1 VSVDSIGRL
10 EAIRQRVS
18 TDGRVRTAD
27 LAVDLAVSEMTIRR
41 DLDALAEQGA
51 VRRVRGGALAAGPQP
66 FADRYERQG
75 SAKARI
81 ADKCRE
87 LVGEGGA
94 IGLDASST
102 MQRLA
107 ARLHDARELTVV
119 TNGPDS
125 FDTLNE
131 HPGITALL
139 TGGQLD
145 RRTGSLVGPLA
156 VRSAQDVLLRRLFTS
171 ASALDPEIG
180 ASEVSL
186 EEAEAKGA
194 LASVAGQVVVAV
206 DASKLGQRA
215 AARCLAF
222 ERIDLL
228 VTELDPKDERL
239 APYRDLAEV
248 L

>member
-1 VSVDSIGRL
+1 VSVDAIERL
-10 EAIRQRVS
+10 EAIRQLVNAE
-18 TDGRVRTAD
+18 GRVRTAE
-27 LAVDLAVSEMTIRR
+27 LASQLAVSEMTIRR

-66 FADRYERQG
+66 FADRYERHSG
-75 SAKARI
+75 AKDRI

-107 ARLHDARELTVV
+107 SRLGDARDLTVV

-125 FDTLNE
+125 FATLNE
-131 HPGITALL
+131 HAGVTALL

-171 ASALDPEIG
+171 ASALDAEIG

-194 LASVAGQVVVAV
+194 LASVAGQVIVAV
-206 DASKLGQRA
+206 DSSKLGQRA
-215 AARCLAF
+215 AARCLPV
-222 ERIDLL
+222 ERIDVL

-239 APYRDLAEV
+239 AVFREIAEV

>member
-1 VSVDSIGRL
+1 MSVDAIERL
-10 EAIRQRVS
+10 EAIRLRVN
-18 TDGRVRTAD
+18 TEGRVRTAE
-27 LAVDLAVSEMTIRR
+27 LATQLAVSEMTIRR
-41 DLDALAEQGA
+41 DLDALAELGA

-66 FADRYERQG
+66 FADRYERHSG
-75 SAKARI
+75 AKGRI

-107 ARLHDARELTVV
+107 LRLGDARDLTVV

-125 FDTLNE
+125 FATLNE
-131 HPGITALL
+131 HPGVTALL

-171 ASALDPEIG
+171 ASALDAEIG

-194 LASVAGQVVVAV
+194 LASVAGQVIVAV
-206 DASKLGQRA
+206 DSSKLGQRA
-215 AARCLAF
+215 AARCLPV
-222 ERIDLL
+222 ERIDVL

-239 APYRDLAEV
+239 APFRDVAEV

>member
-1 VSVDSIGRL
+1 VDAFERL
-10 EAIRQRVS
+10 EAIRSRVD

-27 LAVDLAVSEMTIRR
+27 LAVELAVSEMTIRR

-51 VRRVRGGALAAGPQP
+51 IRRIRGGALAAGPQP
-66 FADRYERQG
+66 FADRYERHSG
-75 SAKARI
+75 AKDRI

-107 ARLHDARELTVV
+107 ARLHDARDLTVV

-125 FDTLNE
+125 FATLNE
-131 HPGITALL
+131 HAGVTALL

-194 LASVAGQVVVAV
+194 LLSVAGQVIVAV
-206 DASKLGQRA
+206 DSSKLGQRA
-215 AARCLAF
+215 AARCVPVD
-222 ERIDLL
+222 RIDVL
-228 VTELDPKDERL
+228 VTELDPGDERL
-239 APYRDLAEV
+239 APFREHGEV

>member
-1 VSVDSIGRL
+1 MSVDAIERL
-10 EAIRQRVS
+10 EAIRQLVNAE
-18 TDGRVRTAD
+18 GRVRTAE
-27 LAVDLAVSEMTIRR
+27 LASQLAVSEMTIRR

-66 FADRYERQG
+66 FADRYERHSG
-75 SAKARI
+75 AKDRI

-107 ARLHDARELTVV
+107 SRLGDARDLTVV

-125 FDTLNE
+125 FATLNE
-131 HPGITALL
+131 HAGVTALL

-171 ASALDPEIG
+171 ASALDAEMG

-194 LASVAGQVVVAV
+194 LASVAGQVIVAV
-206 DASKLGQRA
+206 DSSKLGQRA
-215 AARCLAF
+215 AARCLPV
-222 ERIDLL
+222 ERIDVL

-239 APYRDLAEV
+239 AVFREIAEV